1 VLLFRQVLYM
11 VSAVY
16 QNQDNYDI
24 IYATGADAGLSI
36 QAAIHTS
43 LLRVGCNVHGLSYQ
57 RIAHY

>member
-36 QAAIHTS
+36 QTAIHTS
-43 LLRVGCNVHGLSYQ
+43 LLRVGCNVHGVSTKELY
-57 RIAHY
+57 IT

>member
-1 VLLFRQVLYM
+1 M

-36 QAAIHTS
+36 QTAIHTS
-43 LLRVGCNVHGLSYQ
+43 LLRVGCNVHGVSTKELY
-57 RIAHY
+57 IT